1 MKNLNKLILVGLTV
15 AMITASCSIEKRV
28 HNSGYHITWNKV
40 KQQAAGEK
48 VETANNEAKEHK
60 NKNFVTLTEETVA
73 SNEAVRANSVQANLE
88 VVKTEKIENKLTQ
101 TSVLTKENGRN
112 VKTVESKSALNGQF
126 SKNAKS
132 SDAKVIKSALKKVE
146 KSAKANMPSG
156 GDREF
161 IILLLLWFFLGIFAG
176 HRWYAGKPAG
186 WNILFILTAGGC
198 GVWAIVDLVNI
209 ITGNFD

>member
-1 MKNLNKLILVGLTV
+1 MKNLSKLILVGLSV
-15 AMITASCSIEKRV
+15 AMITVSCSIEKRV

-40 KQQAAGEK
+40 KHQADGEK
-48 VETANNEAKEHK
+48 TETANTAQKEHK

-73 SNEAVRANSVQANLE
+73 SNEAVKANAVQANLE
-88 VVKTEKIENKLTQ
+88 IAKAEKIENKLTQ
-101 TSVLTKENGRN
+101 TSVLTKENGKN
-112 VKTVESKSALNGQF
+112 ATTVESKSSLNGQF
-126 SKNAKS
+126 SKNVKS
-132 SDAKVIKSALKKVE
+132 TDSKVIKSALKKIE
-146 KSAKANMPSG
+146 KSSKADKPS

-161 IILLLLWFFLGIFAG
+161 IILLLLWFFLGMFAA

-198 GVWAIVDLVNI
+198 GIWAIVDLVNI

>member
-1 MKNLNKLILVGLTV
+1 MKNLNKLILVGLSV

-40 KQQAAGEK
+40 KHQADGEK
-48 VETANNEAKEHK
+48 TETVNKEVKEHK
-60 NKNFVTLTEETVA
+60 NKNFVTLSEETVA
-73 SNEAVRANSVQANLE
+73 SNEAVRVNAVQANLE
-88 VVKTEKIENKLTQ
+88 VSKTEKIENKLTQ

-112 VKTVESKSALNGQF
+112 ATTVESKSSLNGQF

-132 SDAKVIKSALKKVE
+132 SDSKVIKSALKKIE
-146 KSAKANMPSG
+146 KSSKSNLPNS
-156 GDREF
+156 DKEF
-161 IILLLLWFFLGIFAG
+161 VILLLLWFFLGFLAG

>member
-1 MKNLNKLILVGLTV
+1 MKNLNKLILVGLSV

-40 KQQAAGEK
+40 KHQADCEK
-48 VETANNEAKEHK
+48 TETANTAQKEHK
-60 NKNFVTLTEETVA
+60 NKSFVTLTEETVA
-73 SNEAVRANSVQANLE
+73 SNEAVKANAVQANLE
-88 VVKTEKIENKLTQ
+88 IAKAEKIENKLTQ
-101 TSVLTKENGRN
+101 TSVLTKENGKN
-112 VKTVESKSALNGQF
+112 ATTVESKSSLNGQF
-126 SKNAKS
+126 SKNVKS
-132 SDAKVIKSALKKVE
+132 TDSKVIKSALKKIE
-146 KSAKANMPSG
+146 KSSKADKPS

-161 IILLLLWFFLGIFAG
+161 IILLLLWFFLGMFAA

-198 GVWAIVDLVNI
+198 GIWAIVDLVNI